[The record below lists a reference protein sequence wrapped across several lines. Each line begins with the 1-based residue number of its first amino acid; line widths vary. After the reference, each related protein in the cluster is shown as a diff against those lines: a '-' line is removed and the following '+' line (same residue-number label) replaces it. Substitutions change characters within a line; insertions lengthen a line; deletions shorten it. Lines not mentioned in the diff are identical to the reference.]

1 MPVKVTLLMKTWND
15 PTVITDILPQAV
27 SCKPT
32 IKMFVFTKMLI
43 FDFPATIVNWEIV
56 KICKNDSTYPSCTC
70 LWSKR
75 RIDSFSKV
83 VYSHRLKIFSCSH
96 LLLKMCTNH
105 RWWNWTSRTKSL
117 RQNFHLRSHNES
129 YKKCDFDKRF
139 AGQSQCFPENHD
151 FHFLCLNN
159 LFLFEGQ
166 ICETFICLEYRI

>member
-1 MPVKVTLLMKTWND
+1 MVFDKRLRTWWYRLRHSSLLHLCQSEHYTRVLEIFGVLDQLSIMTMYVHLRRWNSGALGRWHNKTQLHHSTW
-15 PTVITDILPQAV
+15 
-27 SCKPT
+27 KR
-32 IKMFVFTKMLI
+32 
-43 FDFPATIVNWEIV
+43 

-129 YKKCDFDKRF
+129 YKKWLWYQQSSFLTSLDW
-139 AGQSQCFPENHD
+139 QSQWD
-151 FHFLCLNN
+151 
-159 LFLFEGQ
+159 
-166 ICETFICLEYRI
+166 